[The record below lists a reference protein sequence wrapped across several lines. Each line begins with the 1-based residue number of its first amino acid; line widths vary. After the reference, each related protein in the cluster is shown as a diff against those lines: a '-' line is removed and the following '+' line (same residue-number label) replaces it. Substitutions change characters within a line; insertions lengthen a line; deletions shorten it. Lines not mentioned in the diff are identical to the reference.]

1 MSILGNKIRTIFG
14 DIAVYK
20 NPANNEVFIGRNLPS
35 FVKDYLIS
43 THINQN
49 GELKR
54 DELIRFLDAHIP
66 VNNEAIR
73 AKLMQG
79 EVLTLLTRFEVY
91 TNIANN
97 KTQFQIPEMGIKF
110 AILKYQCIWLMSIQT
125 I

>member
-54 DELIRFLDAHIP
+54 DELVRFLDAHIP

-79 EVLTLLTRFEVY
+79 EVLTLLTRFEV
-91 TNIANN
+91 
-97 KTQFQIPEMGIKF
+97 IPI
-110 AILKYQCIWLMSIQT
+110 
-125 I
+125 